1 MKTVLILLLTLYAG
15 MALADEQMLT
25 LTTRP
30 GVSQRLL
37 LLEPAGKPV
46 ASLILFTGGEGTLKL
61 SDSGQLSA
69 GAGNFLV
76 RTRQRWAQQGFQVAV
91 VDAPSDHPDNISRND
106 FRSSAEHA
114 VDMAVVIDAL
124 RQRTNVPVWLVGTSR
139 GTTSAAAIGIRLQQR
154 VAGLVLTSTINH
166 GRGNVAA
173 MDLQQLTQPVLLV
186 QHRHDQCKES
196 LPANVQ
202 PVVDGLLKAQPRAL
216 LEFDGGQDRGD
227 PCQPWAAHGYNGIE
241 DEVISQIATWIKQ
254 HQP

>member
-1 MKTVLILLLTLYAG
+1 MKSVWILLLALCCG
-15 MALADEQMLT
+15 RALADEQMLT
-25 LTTRP
+25 LSSRP
-30 GVSQRLL
+30 GVTQRLL
-37 LLEPAGKPV
+37 LLEPVGKPV
-46 ASLILFTGGEGTLKL
+46 ASLILFTGGEGSLKL
-61 SDSGQLSA
+61 SDSGQLRA
-69 GAGNFLV
+69 GVGNFLV
-76 RTRQRWAQQGFQVAV
+76 RTRQRWAEQGFQVAV

-114 VDMAVVIDAL
+114 ADMAVVIDEL
-124 RQRTNVPVWLVGTSR
+124 RRRAAVPVWLVGTSR
-139 GTTSAAAIGIRLQQR
+139 GTTSAAAIGIRLQAR

-166 GRGNVAA
+166 DRGNVAA
-173 MDLQQLTQPVLLV
+173 MDLPQLSLPVLLV

-202 PVVDGLLKAQPRAL
+202 PILDGLLKAQPHAL

-241 DEVISQIATWIKQ
+241 NEVISQVAAWIKQ